1 MAEHDEELG
10 HFFFLFHQCSFARWG
25 NTKGI
30 GEWSGLSAVTA
41 PAFHFIKD
49 CRWAAGASPQD
60 RNASSELDMTTAPS
74 AFLFSEIRTERQTS
88 CRREPEP
95 RNSSGLR

>member
-1 MAEHDEELG
+1 MAEDDEELG
-10 HFFFLFHQCSFARWG
+10 HFFLFQQCSFARRG
-25 NTKGI
+25 NTKGM

-49 CRWAAGASPQD
+49 CSWAPGMSPQD

-74 AFLFSEIRTERQTS
+74 AFLFSEIRTERQTL
-88 CRREPEP
+88 CRSEPEP
-95 RNSSGLR
+95 RNSSGL